1 MELLL
6 LCIKVFCVRILDVSL
21 GTTRTIMT
29 VKGKA
34 RTASL
39 IGFFEVLVW
48 FIVVR
53 EALNTDIDSL
63 WIAVSYAGGFAIGIY
78 LGSLISNKFI
88 KGNFGVQI
96 ILSKNDD
103 KIVNTIRKEGYA
115 VSVID
120 VKGQDIDKEKYML
133 FIEIDKRRFNHLK
146 NLIQELDEK
155 AFIVVNETRMVQNGY
170 FK

>member
-34 RTASL
+34 HIASM

-48 FIVVR
+48 FLVVR
-53 EALNTDIDSL
+53 EALNTDMDSI
-63 WIAVSYAGGFAIGIY
+63 WIAVSYAGGFATGTYIGSF
-78 LGSLISNKFI
+78 LSNKFI
-88 KGNFGVQI
+88 RGNFGVQV
-96 ILSKNDD
+96 ILSKNDN
-103 KIVNTIRKEGYA
+103 KIVDTIRKEGYA

-120 VKGQDIDKEKYML
+120 VKGQEQEKEKYML

-146 NLIQELDEK
+146 NLIKDLDER